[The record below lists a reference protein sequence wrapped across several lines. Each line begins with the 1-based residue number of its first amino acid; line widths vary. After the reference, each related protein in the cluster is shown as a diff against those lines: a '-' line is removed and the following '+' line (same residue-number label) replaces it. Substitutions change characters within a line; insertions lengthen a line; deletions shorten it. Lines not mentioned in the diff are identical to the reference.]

1 MDDYKRPKQEE
12 VADRRKIILG
22 NFDYYLKKK
31 GITAKK
37 YCKDNCLDVTTVS
50 QWRSSR
56 CFLSIEQL
64 EQAANYFDI
73 TVNDLM
79 YSEEEKKH
87 IEVLAD
93 KQYNPI
99 LAKESR
105 EIRMIDRIF
114 SKPLPFLTPAI
125 IYIIVGLICFFSSK
139 SSPFWVFLGLVP
151 LLITFFTYD
160 DSLGDRRTF
169 QIPYEDD
176 IFYRMENPKNQFYLI
191 EIILVSF
198 SSLSFLFSI
207 FWLSF
212 TAKQAANE
220 SGIVFWLFNLV
231 SSLAACISCVVLMFI
246 AKDKIK
252 ADIYS
257 FEMGGFSARVVPVYL
272 SLSNL
277 CFAACYVYSF
287 WATEWPIVVSGGIS
301 FFFILTEYFVA
312 CKKYSEYVL
321 VYKKN
326 GKDPRPFYS
335 KLDNKD

>member
-1 MDDYKRPKQEE
+1 MDDFKQPKQETT
-12 VADRRKIILG
+12 DRRRVILA
-22 NFDYYLKKK
+22 NFAYYLKKK
-31 GITAKK
+31 DVTAKK
-37 YCKDNCLDVTTVS
+37 YCEDNLLDVTTIS
-50 QWRSSR
+50 KWRSGRS
-56 CFLSIEQL
+56 FLTIEQL
-64 EQAANYFDI
+64 EQAAHYFGI

-114 SKPLPFLTPAI
+114 RKPLLFLIPAV

-139 SSPFWVFLGLVP
+139 SSPFWVFLGLAP

-176 IFYRMENPKNQFYLI
+176 IFYRMENPKNQFYPA
-191 EIILVSF
+191 EIVLTLVSA
-198 SSLSFLFSI
+198 LSFLFSVV
-207 FWLSF
+207 WLSH
-212 TAKQAANE
+212 TTSQVASEN
-220 SGIVFWLFNLV
+220 GLVFWLFNLV
-231 SSLAACISCVVLMFI
+231 SSCFAGVSCIVLLFI
-246 AKDKIK
+246 VKDKIK
-252 ADIYS
+252 SEIYS
-257 FEMGGFSARVVPVYL
+257 FETGGFTARVVPVYL
-272 SLSNL
+272 SLTNL
-277 CFAACYVYSF
+277 CFAACYAYSF
-287 WATEWPIVVSGGIS
+287 WTIEWPIVVSGGIS
-301 FFFILTEYFVA
+301 FFLALAEYFVV

-321 VYKKN
+321 VYKEN

-335 KLDNKD
+335 K